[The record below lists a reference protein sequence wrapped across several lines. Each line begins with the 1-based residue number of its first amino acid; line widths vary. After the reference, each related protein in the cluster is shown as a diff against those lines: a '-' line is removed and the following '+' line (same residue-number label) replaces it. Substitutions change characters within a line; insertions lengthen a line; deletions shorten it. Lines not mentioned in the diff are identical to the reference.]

1 MSINKE
7 LSKYI
12 ELCNKNENVTK
23 NDYYDMINKV
33 YKEYSDITYDYID
46 YINKIQNTIGYS
58 KIPDINIRVNNARVK
73 ILKLLGEN
81 NINFYNFNLDK
92 NTDYLFTS
100 AIESYLYNKY
110 CEACKYIGEYLD
122 VNLEL
127 KDKYN
132 KKLNK
137 FKFMIGKLSVIND
150 LKNKQGIID
159 NYKNVCDSL
168 ENITDKSELLNITIS
183 YLNQMSFNNEA
194 EKKFVVA
201 TYTNVCAKI
210 LHTLN
215 CDNEIK
221 KLLEESYKVATK
233 KVLKK

>member
-1 MSINKE
+1 MIINE
-7 LSKYI
+7 EIYKYI
-12 ELCNKNENVTK
+12 EFCNKSENVTK

-33 YKEYSDITYDYID
+33 YNDYSDITYHYID
-46 YINKIQNTIGYS
+46 YINRIQNTIGYS
-58 KIPDINIRVNNARVK
+58 KIPDINIRINNARVK
-73 ILKLLGEN
+73 ILKHLSKN

-92 NTDYLFTS
+92 NSDCLFTC

-110 CEACKYIGEYLD
+110 CKACKYIEEYLD
-122 VNLEL
+122 VNLKL

-132 KKLNK
+132 KKINK
-137 FKFMIGKLSVIND
+137 FKFMIGKLSVISD
-150 LKNKQGIID
+150 LKNKQNIIY

-168 ENITDKSELLNITIS
+168 DNITDKSELLNIAIS

-194 EKKFVVA
+194 EKKYVVS
-201 TYTNVCAKI
+201 TYTNVYANI

-215 CDNEIK
+215 CDSEIK
-221 KLLEESYKVATK
+221 QLLEESYKVTS

>member
-1 MSINKE
+1 MILNEELQKYMEFCNSNK
-7 LSKYI
+7 
-12 ELCNKNENVTK
+12 NVTK
-23 NDYYDMINKV
+23 ENYYDMINKV
-33 YKEYSDITYDYID
+33 YKEYSDKTYDYID

-92 NTDYLFTS
+92 NPDYLFTS

-137 FKFMIGKLSVIND
+137 FKFMIGKLSVISD

-168 ENITDKSELLNITIS
+168 ENITDKSELLNIAIS
-183 YLNQMSFNNEA
+183 FLNQMSFNNEA

-201 TYTNVCAKI
+201 TYTNIFAQI